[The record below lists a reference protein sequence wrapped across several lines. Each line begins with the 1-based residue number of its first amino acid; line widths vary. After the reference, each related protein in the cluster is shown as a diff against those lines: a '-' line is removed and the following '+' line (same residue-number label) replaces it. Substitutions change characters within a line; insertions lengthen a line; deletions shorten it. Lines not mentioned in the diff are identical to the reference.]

1 MTKSLGFNSRITE
14 FIGLINNKRYK
25 DKLIVATY
33 LYLYEDLEPDLK
45 GTYLVLWDMIK
56 NIILQDQKNN
66 ELKEIKEDSS
76 LIDGEKP
83 NIDNNTVIE
92 NDEEVKNINQSIII
106 PVEDDA
112 NTTIKEIKN
121 NTKKIKQDND
131 INELDIKQIKH
142 IEPTKQNTFYDKKS
156 IKEQS
161 SLQILL
167 DKFVEDRNRHEIV
180 DEKTVDKSVSKLQL
194 PDVINDNNGNG
205 NSMRSINN
213 VLSGMKIDI
222 IGEKLSK
229 NDYLFSQED
238 KQNKLKQDK
247 NNKNDF
253 DTNQE
258 NKQNKLKQSK
268 NNKNDIDINQEYK
281 QGKLK
286 QDKDNKNDFDINTQQ
301 LQNTSKQIKVIE
313 NIKEKERSKEKENNN
328 NINIYNNIY
337 NKKNN
342 NIYINNISENNIY
355 SLERGCGGKPFLN
368 EDSSVIDVSVLCV
381 ISEPE
386 INPDE
391 KISDAEAFTVQYVEP
406 VSKPKKKKNEFVPP
420 VFGEVEKYCQ
430 DKKLNVDTEHWYN
443 YYEANDWKVNSQGK
457 LVSMRNWKQALLTW
471 HKNHK
476 QFISDSAT
484 MKQTDKSE
492 YSQLVKLNTD
502 NVIESIKE
510 KMKQQPAQAS
520 NQSKT
525 KNIIPSA
532 EVTHFS
538 EYVLGVPYKY
548 ARAIWADNTPQTTEQ
563 QEAEYVIK
571 KFINEDIK
579 HGGNLI
585 LSGMYGAGKT
595 HYSVLIG
602 NTCYQYKRLKYY
614 TYTKVSHLLTDI
626 KEEFNPNTKQRT
638 VYDNTINTELLILDE
653 FGQCKLNEFDK
664 QTIKD
669 IIDDRY
675 SNKLSTIFVTNKNLD
690 EFFEM
695 LDPSV
700 ASRLSAN
707 SLFLDFGKTDLRKSG
722 ETEYEKI

>member
-1 MTKSLGFNSRITE
+1 MTKLLGFNSRITE

-76 LIDGEKP
+76 LIDGEEP
-83 NIDNNTVIE
+83 NIGNNTVTK
-92 NDEEVKNINQSIII
+92 NDEEAKNINQTII
-106 PVEDDA
+106 P
-112 NTTIKEIKN
+112 
-121 NTKKIKQDND
+121 
-131 INELDIKQIKH
+131 NELDIKQIKNT
-142 IEPTKQNTFYDKKS
+142 IKQAEPAEQNIVYDKKS

-167 DKFVEDRNRHEIV
+167 DKFVEDRNRHDTV

-194 PDVINDNNGNG
+194 PDVINDSNGNG
-205 NSMRSINN
+205 NAMRSIAN
-213 VLSGMKIDI
+213 VLSGMKKDI
-222 IGEKLSK
+222 IGEKLSE
-229 NDYLFSQED
+229 NDYLFSQYYE
-238 KQNKLKQDK
+238 QNKSKQDK

-253 DTNQE
+253 DTKQE
-258 NKQNKLKQSK
+258 DKQNKLKQSK

-281 QGKLK
+281 QSKLK
-286 QDKDNKNDFDINTQQ
+286 QDKNNKNDFDINMQQ
-301 LQNTSKQIKVIE
+301 FQNTSKQIKVIA

-342 NIYINNISENNIY
+342 NIYINNISENNIS

-368 EDSSVIDVSVLCV
+368 DDSSVIDASVLYAS
-381 ISEPE
+381 SEPAT
-386 INPDE
+386 NYDE
-391 KISDAEAFTVQYVEP
+391 NVSNAEALTVQYIEP

-420 VFGEVEKYCQ
+420 AFGEVEKYCQ

-443 YYEANDWKVNSQGK
+443 YYEANDWKVNNKGK
-457 LVSMRNWKQALLTW
+457 LVPMRNWKQALLTW

-476 QFISDSAT
+476 QFIPVFDT
-484 MKQTDKSE
+484 MKQTNKSE
-492 YSQLVKLNTD
+492 YSQLVKLNTE
-502 NVIESIKE
+502 NVIETIKE
-510 KMKQQPAQAS
+510 KMKQQASQAS
-520 NQSKT
+520 NQSKA
-525 KNIIPSA
+525 KNIIPSD
-532 EVTHFS
+532 EVAHFS
-538 EYVLGVPYKY
+538 EYVLGIPYKY
-548 ARAIWADNTPQTTEQ
+548 ARTTWAENTPQTTEQ

-602 NTCYQYKRLKYY
+602 NTCYQYKRLEYY
-614 TYTKVSHLLTDI
+614 TYTKVSHLLTNI

-638 VYDNTINTELLILDE
+638 VYDNAINTELLILDE

-675 SNKLSTIFVTNKNLD
+675 SNNLSTIFVTNKNLD

-695 LDPSV
+695 LDQSV

-722 ETEYEKI
+722 ETEHEKIQA

>member
-1 MTKSLGFNSRITE
+1 
-14 FIGLINNKRYK
+14 
-25 DKLIVATY
+25 
-33 LYLYEDLEPDLK
+33 
-45 GTYLVLWDMIK
+45 
-56 NIILQDQKNN
+56 
-66 ELKEIKEDSS
+66 
-76 LIDGEKP
+76 
-83 NIDNNTVIE
+83 
-92 NDEEVKNINQSIII
+92 
-106 PVEDDA
+106 
-112 NTTIKEIKN
+112 
-121 NTKKIKQDND
+121 
-131 INELDIKQIKH
+131 
-142 IEPTKQNTFYDKKS
+142 
-156 IKEQS
+156 
-161 SLQILL
+161 
-167 DKFVEDRNRHEIV
+167 
-180 DEKTVDKSVSKLQL
+180 
-194 PDVINDNNGNG
+194 
-205 NSMRSINN
+205 MRSISN

-222 IGEKLSK
+222 IGEKLSE
-229 NDYLFSQED
+229 NDYLVSQYDE
-238 KQNKLKQDK
+238 QNKSKQDK

-253 DTNQE
+253 NINQE

-328 NINIYNNIY
+328 INIYNNIY

-342 NIYINNISENNIY
+342 NIYINNILENNIS
-355 SLERGCGGKPFLN
+355 SLERGYGGKPFLN

-381 ISEPE
+381 NSESE

-391 KISDAEAFTVQYVEP
+391 KISDAEAFTVQYVES

-420 VFGEVEKYCQ
+420 AFGEVEKYCQ

-548 ARAIWADNTPQTTEQ
+548 ARATWADNTPHTTEQ

-595 HYSVLIG
+595 RYSILIG

-638 VYDNTINTELLILDE
+638 VYDNAINTELLILDE

>member
-1 MTKSLGFNSRITE
+1 MTKLLGFNSRITE

-45 GTYLVLWDMIK
+45 GPYLVLWDMIK

-66 ELKEIKEDSS
+66 ELKEIKEDSC
-76 LIDGEKP
+76 LIDREEP
-83 NIDNNTVIE
+83 NIGNNTVIK
-92 NDEEVKNINQSIII
+92 NDEEAKNINQTII
-106 PVEDDA
+106 P
-112 NTTIKEIKN
+112 
-121 NTKKIKQDND
+121 
-131 INELDIKQIKH
+131 NELDIKQIKNT
-142 IEPTKQNTFYDKKS
+142 IKQAEPAEQNIVYDKKS

-167 DKFVEDRNRHEIV
+167 DKFVEDRNRHEKIKK
-180 DEKTVDKSVSKLQL
+180 KTVDKSVSKLQL

-205 NSMRSINN
+205 NSMRSITN

-222 IGEKLSK
+222 IGEKLSE
-229 NDYLFSQED
+229 NDYLFSQYDE
-238 KQNKLKQDK
+238 QNKSKQDK

-258 NKQNKLKQSK
+258 NKQNKLKKSK

-381 ISEPE
+381 NSEPE

-492 YSQLVKLNTD
+492 YSQLVKLNTE
-502 NVIESIKE
+502 NVIETIKE

-548 ARAIWADNTPQTTEQ
+548 ARAIWADNTSQTTEQ

-638 VYDNTINTELLILDE
+638 VYDNAINTELLILDE

-695 LDPSV
+695 LDQSV

-722 ETEYEKI
+722 ETDYEKI

>member
-1 MTKSLGFNSRITE
+1 MTKLLGFNSRITE

-76 LIDGEKP
+76 LIDREEP
-83 NIDNNTVIE
+83 NIGNNTVTK
-92 NDEEVKNINQSIII
+92 NDEEAKNINQTII
-106 PVEDDA
+106 P
-112 NTTIKEIKN
+112 
-121 NTKKIKQDND
+121 
-131 INELDIKQIKH
+131 NELDIKQIKNT
-142 IEPTKQNTFYDKKS
+142 IKQAEPAEQNIVYDKKS
-156 IKEQS
+156 IKKQS

-167 DKFVEDRNRHEIV
+167 DKFVEDRNRHDTV

-194 PDVINDNNGNG
+194 PDVINDSNGNA
-205 NSMRSINN
+205 MRSIAN
-213 VLSGMKIDI
+213 VLSVMKKDI
-222 IGEKLSK
+222 IGEKLSE
-229 NDYLFSQED
+229 NDYLFSQYDE
-238 KQNKLKQDK
+238 QNKSKQDK

-253 DTNQE
+253 NINQE
-258 NKQNKLKQSK
+258 DKQNKLKQSK
-268 NNKNDIDINQEYK
+268 NNKNGIDINQEYK

-286 QDKDNKNDFDINTQQ
+286 QDKNNKNDFDINTQQ
-301 LQNTSKQIKVIE
+301 LQNKSKQIKVIE

-342 NIYINNISENNIY
+342 NNNIYINNISENNIS

-368 EDSSVIDVSVLCV
+368 DDSSVIDASVLYAS
-381 ISEPE
+381 SEPVT
-386 INPDE
+386 NYDE
-391 KISDAEAFTVQYVEP
+391 NVSNAEALTVQYVKP

-420 VFGEVEKYCQ
+420 AFGEVEKYCQ

-443 YYEANDWKVNSQGK
+443 YYEANDWNVNSQGK
-457 LVSMRNWKQALLTW
+457 LVPMRNWKQALLTW

-476 QFISDSAT
+476 QFIPVSDT

-492 YSQLVKLNTD
+492 YSQLVKLNTE
-502 NVIESIKE
+502 NVIETIKE
-510 KMKQQPAQAS
+510 KMKQQAAQAS
-520 NQSKT
+520 NQSKA
-525 KNIIPSA
+525 KNIIPSD
-532 EVTHFS
+532 EVIHFS

-548 ARAIWADNTPQTTEQ
+548 AIATWAENMPQTTEQ

-595 HYSVLIG
+595 RYSVLIG

-614 TYTKVSHLLTDI
+614 TYTKVSHLLTSI

-638 VYDNTINTELLILDE
+638 VYDNAINTELLILDE
-653 FGQCKLNEFDK
+653 FGQCKLNEFDR

-675 SNKLSTIFVTNKNLD
+675 SSKLSTIFVTNKNLD

-722 ETEYEKI
+722 ETEHEKIQA

>member
-1 MTKSLGFNSRITE
+1 MTKLLGFNSRITE

-45 GTYLVLWDMIK
+45 GPYLVLWDMIK

-83 NIDNNTVIE
+83 NIDNNTVTE
-92 NDEEVKNINQSIII
+92 NDEEVKNINQTII
-106 PVEDDA
+106 P
-112 NTTIKEIKN
+112 
-121 NTKKIKQDND
+121 
-131 INELDIKQIKH
+131 NELDIKQIKNT
-142 IEPTKQNTFYDKKS
+142 IKQAEPAEQNIVYDKKS
-156 IKEQS
+156 IKKQS

-167 DKFVEDRNRHEIV
+167 DKFVEDRNRHDTV

-194 PDVINDNNGNG
+194 PDVINDSNGNA
-205 NSMRSINN
+205 MRSIAN
-213 VLSGMKIDI
+213 VLSVMKIDI
-222 IGEKLSK
+222 IGEKLSE
-229 NDYLFSQED
+229 NDYLFSQYDE
-238 KQNKLKQDK
+238 QNKSKQDK

-253 DTNQE
+253 NTNQE
-258 NKQNKLKQSK
+258 DKQNKLKQSK

-286 QDKDNKNDFDINTQQ
+286 QDKNNKNDFDINTQQ

-313 NIKEKERSKEKENNN
+313 NIKEKERSKEKEKNNN
-328 NINIYNNIY
+328 NIYNNIY
-337 NKKNN
+337 NKKNNN
-342 NIYINNISENNIY
+342 NIYINNISENNIS

-368 EDSSVIDVSVLCV
+368 YDSSVIDVSVLCV
-381 ISEPE
+381 NSEPE
-386 INPDE
+386 INYDE
-391 KISDAEAFTVQYVEP
+391 NVSNAEAFTVQYVEP

-443 YYEANDWKVNSQGK
+443 YYEANDWKVNSQSK

-510 KMKQQPAQAS
+510 KMKQQQAQAS

-548 ARAIWADNTPQTTEQ
+548 AIATWAENMPQTTEQ

-614 TYTKVSHLLTDI
+614 TYTKVSHLLINI

-638 VYDNTINTELLILDE
+638 VYDNAINTELLILDE

-695 LDPSV
+695 LDQSV

-722 ETEYEKI
+722 ETEHEKIQA

>member
-1 MTKSLGFNSRITE
+1 MTKLLGFNSRITE

-45 GTYLVLWDMIK
+45 GPYLVLWDMIK

-66 ELKEIKEDSS
+66 ELKEIKEDSC
-76 LIDGEKP
+76 LIDREEP
-83 NIDNNTVIE
+83 NIGNNTVIK
-92 NDEEVKNINQSIII
+92 NDEEAKNINQTII
-106 PVEDDA
+106 P
-112 NTTIKEIKN
+112 
-121 NTKKIKQDND
+121 
-131 INELDIKQIKH
+131 NELDIKQIKNT
-142 IEPTKQNTFYDKKS
+142 IKQAEPAEQNIVYDKKS
-156 IKEQS
+156 IKKQS

-194 PDVINDNNGNG
+194 PDVINDSNGNA
-205 NSMRSINN
+205 MRSIAN
-213 VLSGMKIDI
+213 VLSVMKKDI
-222 IGEKLSK
+222 IGEKLSE
-229 NDYLFSQED
+229 NDYLFSQYD
-238 KQNKLKQDK
+238 KQNKSKQDK

-253 DTNQE
+253 NTNQE
-258 NKQNKLKQSK
+258 DKQNKLKQSK
-268 NNKNDIDINQEYK
+268 NNKNGIDINQEYK

-286 QDKDNKNDFDINTQQ
+286 QDKNNKNDFDINTQQ

-342 NIYINNISENNIY
+342 NIYINNILENSIS
-355 SLERGCGGKPFLN
+355 SLERGYGGKPFLN

-381 ISEPE
+381 NSEPE

-420 VFGEVEKYCQ
+420 AFGEVEKYCQ

-457 LVSMRNWKQALLTW
+457 LVSMHNWKQALLTW

-476 QFISDSAT
+476 QFISDPAT

-614 TYTKVSHLLTDI
+614 TYTKVSHLLTNI
-626 KEEFNPNTKQRT
+626 KEEFNPNTKLRT
-638 VYDNTINTELLILDE
+638 VYDNAINTELLILDE
-653 FGQCKLNEFDK
+653 FGQCKLNEFDR

-722 ETEYEKI
+722 ETDYEKI